1 MANSILYKILTA
13 LYYMVALF
21 LENILNVAIL

>member
-21 LENILNVAIL
+21 LDNIMNVAIL